1 MERRELAK
9 KIFYVVGGS
18 LAGASVLKS
27 QANELK
33 YQSEAQHVDIASL
46 YRSNNSLHDT
56 VNILQFGTM
65 DDASS
70 AFYQALLYINKR
82 GGGNLLVPNGN
93 YIFNRAVKIR
103 IGCKISIYTSSNTI
117 MTMSEN
123 EDMFNI
129 IGSEHAAFRIFG
141 NGEFIYSGPKTESAS
156 CIRFISLNNGGV
168 YASSSF
174 ECNGRLRF
182 RKGKNEWKYALH
194 LTDVRDVVL
203 IGPQFDGLNLPGK
216 MSEQIGVYVQTKNS
230 ASVSWVI
237 SDLQFNDMNTAFY
250 IESNTVPGAEG
261 FKFFNCDMVG
271 VKCGIFF
278 KNNAKY
284 YPPQIEIVGC
294 HMNGYGSLIN
304 VDKVLSIHIVGGLF
318 YRKGGSDGAFLE
330 FDSVQDVSIVGASFC
345 LTGKETDVPCIL
357 IKSTDGISGFFRIS
371 DCHFWANKR
380 KKPFLKILG
389 EINTLLLSN
398 SSKDSSGKWIDTSEM
413 SSFRDNIHVD
423 TNTISLSEIDKGEIW
438 GGSIDCAMGIVDLR
452 NALPG
457 IVYLKN
463 ATALKKIFGGRIN
476 SIYVLISDS
485 VLELQYGVNITNG
498 SEVGKGK
505 KKISVIF
512 DGENYTII

>member
-9 KIFYVVGGS
+9 KILYAVGGT
-18 LAGASVLKS
+18 LAGVTVLES
-27 QANELK
+27 QADELK
-33 YQSEAQHVDIASL
+33 TQHVDHIDIASL
-46 YRSNNSLHDT
+46 YRSNNTLHDT

-65 DDASS
+65 EDASS
-70 AFYQALLYINKR
+70 AFYQALLFINKR

-93 YIFNRAVKIR
+93 YSFNKRVEIR
-103 IGCKISIYTSSNTI
+103 IGCKISIYTSSNAI
-117 MTMSEN
+117 MTMHSD
-123 EDMFNI
+123 EDMFSI
-129 IGSEHAAFRIFG
+129 VGSENAAFRIFG
-141 NGEFIYSGPKTESAS
+141 NGEFIYSGPRSDHAS
-156 CIRFISLNNGGV
+156 CIRFTSLNHDGV

-203 IGPQFDGLNLPGK
+203 VGPQFDGLNLPER

-237 SDLQFNDMNTAFY
+237 NDLQFNDMNTAFH

-271 VKCGIFF
+271 VKCGIRF

-284 YPPQIEIVGC
+284 YPPQLEIVGC
-294 HMNGYGSLIN
+294 HMNGYGSLI
-304 VDKVLSIHIVGGLF
+304 DIDRALSIHIVGGLF
-318 YRKGGSDGAFLE
+318 YRKGISEGAFLE

-345 LTGKETDVPCIL
+345 LTGKETDVPCII

-389 EINTLLLSN
+389 KINTLLLSN

-413 SSFRDNIHVD
+413 SSFKDNIYID
-423 TNTISLSEIDKGEIW
+423 TNTISLSEVDKGDMW
-438 GGSIDCAMGIVDLR
+438 GGGVDCSMGIVDLR

-463 ATALKKIFGGRIN
+463 VTTLKKIIGGRIN
-476 SIYVLISDS
+476 STYILRSDS
-485 VLELQYGVNITNG
+485 VIELQYGVNITNG

-505 KKISVIF
+505 KTISVIF
-512 DGENYTII
+512 DGENYTVI

>member
-9 KIFYVVGGS
+9 KILYVAGGA
-18 LAGASVLKS
+18 LAGVTVLES
-27 QANELK
+27 QADELK
-33 YQSEAQHVDIASL
+33 NQHVDIASL
-46 YRSNNSLHDT
+46 YRSKNTLHDT

-70 AFYQALLYINKR
+70 AFYQALLYINRR

-93 YIFNRAVKIR
+93 YSFNKRVEIR
-103 IGCKISIYTSSNTI
+103 IGCKISIYTSSNAI
-117 MTMSEN
+117 MTMYSD
-123 EDMFNI
+123 EDMFSI
-129 IGSEHAAFRIFG
+129 IGSEHAALRIFG
-141 NGEFIYSGPKTESAS
+141 NGEFIYSGPRTDHAS
-156 CIRFISLNNGGV
+156 CIRFTSFNHDGV

-182 RKGKNEWKYALH
+182 RKGKNEWKYAIH

-203 IGPQFDGLNLPGK
+203 VGPQFDGLNLPER
-216 MSEQIGVYVQTKNS
+216 MSEQIGVYVQAKNS

-237 SDLQFNDMNTAFY
+237 NDLQFNDMNTAFH

-271 VKCGIFF
+271 IKCGIYF
-278 KNNAKY
+278 KNNTKY
-284 YPPQIEIVGC
+284 YPPQLEIVGC
-294 HMNGYGSLIN
+294 HMNGYGSLIDIN
-304 VDKVLSIHIVGGLF
+304 KALSIHIVGGLF
-318 YRKGGSDGAFLE
+318 YRKGVSEGAFLE

-380 KKPFLKILG
+380 RKPFLKILG
-389 EINTLLLSN
+389 KINMLLLSN

-413 SSFRDNIHVD
+413 SSFKDNIYID
-423 TNTISLSEIDKGEIW
+423 TNTISLSEVDKGDMW
-438 GGSIDCAMGIVDLR
+438 GGVVDCSMGIVDLR

-463 ATALKKIFGGRIN
+463 VTALRKIIGGRIN
-476 SIYVLISDS
+476 STYILRSDS
-485 VLELQYGVNITNG
+485 VIELQYGINITNG

-505 KKISVIF
+505 KTISVIF
-512 DGENYTII
+512 DGENYTVI